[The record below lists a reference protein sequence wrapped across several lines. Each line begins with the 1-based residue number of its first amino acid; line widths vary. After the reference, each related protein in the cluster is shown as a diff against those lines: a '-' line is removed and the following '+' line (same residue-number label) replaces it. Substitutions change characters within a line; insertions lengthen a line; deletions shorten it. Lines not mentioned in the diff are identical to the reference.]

1 MHDALSTTADDRDL
15 ARIAEKV
22 RADRRLDLADGI
34 ALFACRD
41 VHALGR
47 LADGVRRRRHGDGAY
62 YNINC
67 HINYTNVCTLQCGV
81 CGYARREGQDGAYEL
96 APAEVARRA
105 AQAAAAGATEIH
117 MTGGLHPCWTL
128 DNYEDMVRQVR
139 QAAPRAHIKAF
150 TAVEIDHIATM
161 SGVSAQVVLQ
171 RLQAAGLDSL
181 PGGGA
186 EIFDPQVRAALF
198 PLKMPAQRW
207 LEVHREA
214 HHLGMRSNA
223 TMLYGH
229 IESPKHR
236 VEHLLALRDLQDQTG
251 GFQALVPLA
260 FVPVPRAG
268 ASDDADPG
276 KALPGLLAPGLSGG
290 ALSGEALSGEAL
302 ENLQG
307 PTAIDDLRTV
317 AVSRLILD
325 NVEHIKTFWIMH
337 GLKLSQLALHWGADD
352 IDGTVTQYQI
362 VESKDHSAVSAG
374 SLRQLITE
382 AGFTPVERD
391 SLYRPI

>member
-1 MHDALSTTADDRDL
+1 MPDAIPIADDRDL

-22 RADRRLDLADGI
+22 RTGRRLDLADGVS
-34 ALFACRD
+34 LFACRD

-47 LADGVRRRRHGDGAY
+47 LADGVRRRRHGDRAY

-67 HINYTNVCTLQCGV
+67 HINYSNVCTLQCGV

-96 APAEVARRA
+96 TPADVAKRA

-117 MTGGLHPCWTL
+117 MTGGLHPRWTL
-128 DNYEDMVRQVR
+128 DHYEDMVRQVR

-161 SGVSAQVVLQ
+161 SGVSTQVVLQ
-171 RLQAAGLDSL
+171 RLKASGLDSL

-198 PLKMPAQRW
+198 PRKIPAQRW
-207 LEVHREA
+207 LEIHCQA
-214 HHLGMRSNA
+214 HGLGMRSNA

-251 GFQALVPLA
+251 GVQALVPLA
-260 FVPVPRAG
+260 FVPILRKG
-268 ASDDADPG
+268 ALDNADPG
-276 KALPGLLAPGLSGG
+276 KALPGRSAQGLSGD
-290 ALSGEALSGEAL
+290 ALAGDVL

-325 NVEHIKTFWIMH
+325 NVDHIKTFWIMH

-362 VESKDHSAVSAG
+362 VESKDHSAVSAE

-382 AGFTPVERD
+382 AGFTPVERN
-391 SLYRPI
+391 SLYTPIGEIAD